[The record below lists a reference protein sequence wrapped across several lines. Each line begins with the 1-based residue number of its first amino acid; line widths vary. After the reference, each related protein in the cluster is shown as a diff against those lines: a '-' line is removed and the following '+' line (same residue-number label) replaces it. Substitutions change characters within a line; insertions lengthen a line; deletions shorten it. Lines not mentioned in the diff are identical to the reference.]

1 MSGNCPGSV
10 QEDGRTRPVRYG
22 DNAVHEVGNESGG
35 FEVRVRPEDYKAISL
50 FEGIAG
56 EVLAER
62 ELLMNAIEL
71 RHLRAGE
78 TLFSQ
83 DEAHPFIYVV
93 RQGLL
98 KLTYLNEHGD
108 EWTKSLVAEG
118 QFFASLSALRSGQTS
133 FSVGA
138 IEACVL
144 ERMPFKVIEQLADRH
159 LAWSRMVRQALMFFA
174 ERKERRERQFLTMS
188 AEVRY
193 RQLLEHEPHL
203 AARVPQKDLASYLGI
218 TPVGLSR
225 IARRVRGSA

>member
-1 MSGNCPGSV
+1 M
-10 QEDGRTRPVRYG
+10 
-22 DNAVHEVGNESGG
+22 
-35 FEVRVRPEDYKAISL
+35 RVRPEDCRAIGL
-50 FEGIAG
+50 FESIA
-56 EVLAER
+56 EEILAER
-62 ELLMNAIEL
+62 DLLVNAIEL
-71 RHLRAGE
+71 RHLNAGE

-108 EWTKSLVAEG
+108 EWTKSLVADG
-118 QFFASLSALRSGQTS
+118 QFFASLSALRSGQAS
-133 FSVGA
+133 FSVCA

-144 ERMPFKVIEQLADRH
+144 ERMPFRVVEQLADRD
-159 LAWSRMVRQALMFFA
+159 LAWSRMVRNALMIFA

-188 AEVRY
+188 AETRY
-193 RQLLEHEPHL
+193 RLLLDEEPDL

-225 IARRVRGSA
+225 IARRVRAGVRET